1 MKKTPA
7 VLHLVLKQ
15 PWFDQ
20 IRTGAKDIE
29 YRTAT
34 PYWKARLEGRSFT
47 HACFSHGYTRHGRV
61 VRRIT
66 KIDRGPCPYPGWPGE
81 CFRIHLEPMK
91 EGMRE

>member
-7 VLHLVLKQ
+7 VLHLVLRQ

-20 IRTGAKDIE
+20 VRTGAKGIE

-47 HACFSHGYTRHGRV
+47 HACFSHGYTRHGRA
-61 VRRIT
+61 RAAHRE
-66 KIDRGPCPYPGWPGE
+66 DRQGTVPLSGLARGVFQDSP
-81 CFRIHLEPMK
+81 
-91 EGMRE
+91 